1 MLQISN
7 FERLVG
13 FIAMRSA
20 CGKFQ
25 VCKPHPSL
33 QIGPQLATEMCA
45 SKLEI
50 HYIFTAQR
58 WVKKGL
64 LGNVFPLNLFEDEG
78 NNVGCQLGSVLK
90 I

>member
-1 MLQISN
+1 MEN
-7 FERLVG
+7 FKFANRTRPFRLVQK
-13 FIAMRSA
+13 ST
-20 CGKFQ
+20 
-25 VCKPHPSL
+25 
-33 QIGPQLATEMCA
+33 IGHGMCA

-50 HYIFTAQR
+50 HFIFTAQR
-58 WVKKGL
+58 WVKKRL

>member
-1 MLQISN
+1 MWKIS
-7 FERLVG
+7 
-13 FIAMRSA
+13 
-20 CGKFQ
+20 
-25 VCKPHPSL
+25 SL
-33 QIGPQLATEMCA
+33 QTAPVPSDWCKSPHLATEMCA